1 MNYTVKT
8 TQNAAGLWNW
18 SIYKGDLLAEAD
30 TSKGYTTEAK
40 AREASDHFLADHLA
54 GLMSKPTP
62 STSQH
67 TG

>member
-30 TSKGYTTEAK
+30 TSKGYTTESE
-40 AREASDHFLADHLA
+40 ARDASGHFLADHTA
-54 GLMSKPTP
+54 GWMSEPAP
-62 STSQH
+62 STGQH
-67 TG
+67 TA

>member
-30 TSKGYTTEAK
+30 TSKGYTTEAE
-40 AREASDHFLADHLA
+40 ARNASAHFLADHLA
-54 GLMSKPTP
+54 GMMSEPTAGNSCVP
-62 STSQH
+62 D
-67 TG
+67 

>member
-30 TSKGYTTEAK
+30 TSKGYTTEAE
-40 AREASDHFLADHLA
+40 AREASGNFLADHTA
-54 GLMSKPTP
+54 GWMSEPTP
-62 STSQH
+62 SPGQH

>member
-8 TQNAAGLWNW
+8 TQNTAGLWNW

-30 TSKGYTTEAK
+30 TGNGCNTEAE
-40 AREASDHFLADHLA
+40 AREASAHFLADHLA
-54 GLMSKPTP
+54 GWMSEPTP

>member
-18 SIYKGDLLAEAD
+18 SIYKGDVLAEAD
-30 TSKGYTTEAK
+30 TSKGYTTEAE
-40 AREASDHFLADHLA
+40 ARDASGHFLADHLA
-54 GLMSKPTP
+54 GLMSEPTP